1 MVLFW
6 CVSALYLRG
15 FYARAEDFVEISGST
30 LDLGPSCAGPRLRVD
45 VCLLVLYMLLDCWA
59 YAKKPYA
66 ELPHFIWTGLGGHR
80 PSRCC
85 HRWIK

>member
-15 FYARAEDFVEISGST
+15 FYARVDDFVEISGST

-45 VCLLVLYMLLDCWA
+45 VCLLVLYMLLDVRHMR
-59 YAKKPYA
+59 KDLMPSS
-66 ELPHFIWTGLGGHR
+66 HISFGLGWMAIQLLL
-80 PSRCC
+80 S
-85 HRWIK
+85 